1 MRRREFISL
10 LGGAATLP
18 LAAHAQQPAMPVIGF
33 LSTLSPSNMAAN
45 VMNEFRQGLKEAGF
59 VEGQNVKIEYRWAEG
74 HYDRLPALA
83 ADLVHRQVAVIAA
96 TGGEPSP
103 QVVKA
108 ATQTIPIV
116 FMANGDPVAAGLVA
130 SLNRPGG
137 NLTGVTIFGMMA
149 AGKRLELLRQLMPKA
164 GMIAYLMNP
173 NNPNWELDNVQAAA
187 RSLGQQILV
196 LNADSDREID
206 TAFAT
211 VAQQRVAALLVAS
224 DPLFFDRRDQLIA
237 LAARQAV
244 PAIYYLRAF
253 SQAGGLLSYGNNLA
267 DMYRQVGTYTGRV
280 LNGERPADLPV
291 MHSGA
296 HYRHVWEGDY
306 MQVFE
311 GAYFAD
317 SLAMADKDGR
327 IGEVRADPNLSLRAF
342 WDIGGA
348 GARADATAIWVVQF
362 VTSEI
367 RVLDYI
373 ELRGQKVGD
382 VLAELRHRGWE
393 KAICHLPH
401 DGSNAN
407 NVTGKT
413 YEDHIREA
421 GFSTTVTRNAG
432 AGAARRRIEAVRRL
446 FPKMWFNL
454 TPTEKR

>member
-1 MRRREFISL
+1 M
-10 LGGAATLP
+10 GTAAAWP
-18 LAAHAQQPAMPVIGF
+18 LAARAQQPAMPVIGF
-33 LSTLSPSNMAAN
+33 LSTLSPSNMATN

-164 GMIAYLMNP
+164 GTIAYLMNP
-173 NNPNWELDNVQAAA
+173 NNPNRELDNVQAAA

-211 VAQQRVAALLVAS
+211 IAQQRVAALLVAS

-237 LAARQAV
+237 LAARQAI

-253 SQAGGLLSYGNNLA
+253 SQAGGLLSYGNNLT
-267 DMYRQVGTYTGRV
+267 DMYRQVGTYTGRI

-291 MHSGA
+291 LQSTKFELVINLKTAKALGLEIPPTLIAIADEVIDNPCMFAAVLNVRYWHKADIPICTVNVRFRGKSGHAILTLRCPLLTQSGHHSVA
-296 HYRHVWEGDY
+296 ERPV
-306 MQVFE
+306 
-311 GAYFAD
+311 
-317 SLAMADKDGR
+317 SLSNYDA
-327 IGEVRADPNLSLRAF
+327 LS
-342 WDIGGA
+342 
-348 GARADATAIWVVQF
+348 
-362 VTSEI
+362 
-367 RVLDYI
+367 
-373 ELRGQKVGD
+373 
-382 VLAELRHRGWE
+382 
-393 KAICHLPH
+393 
-401 DGSNAN
+401 
-407 NVTGKT
+407 
-413 YEDHIREA
+413 
-421 GFSTTVTRNAG
+421 
-432 AGAARRRIEAVRRL
+432 
-446 FPKMWFNL
+446 
-454 TPTEKR
+454 

>member
-59 VEGQNVKIEYRWAEG
+59 VEGQNVKLEYRWAEG

-291 MHSGA
+291 MQSTK
-296 HYRHVWEGDY
+296 
-306 MQVFE
+306 FE
-311 GAYFAD
+311 LVINLKTAKALGLTVPP
-317 SLAMADKDGR
+317 SLLAAAN
-327 IGEVRADPNLSLRAF
+327 EV
-342 WDIGGA
+342 
-348 GARADATAIWVVQF
+348 
-362 VTSEI
+362 
-367 RVLDYI
+367 I
-373 ELRGQKVGD
+373 E
-382 VLAELRHRGWE
+382 
-393 KAICHLPH
+393 
-401 DGSNAN
+401 
-407 NVTGKT
+407 
-413 YEDHIREA
+413 
-421 GFSTTVTRNAG
+421 
-432 AGAARRRIEAVRRL
+432 
-446 FPKMWFNL
+446 
-454 TPTEKR
+454 